1 MSRCRRG
8 HRMCGRRSCSIRC
21 GTVDRCRI
29 PAPSSGGTGGPRRW
43 FRISVGGVPVDRSG
57 GGRLGGSSVLGGLAR
72 DRSLGAMTVDL
83 MVSTTSTST
92 ACCAAARTAPGGAT
106 TPTTTELAPLSASRI
121 LGVGGRRGLFVLLAG
136 YGAPL
141 LCVACTRGAV
151 VGIRRE
157 DGEEM
162 YKKDTYPR

>member
-1 MSRCRRG
+1 MRGRG
-8 HRMCGRRSCSIRC
+8 HGRRAGGGRSGVRGRPVQCC
-21 GTVDRCRI
+21 GISPGGGSAGSPGGCVAIGIWSVTVDRSRGSRI
-29 PAPSSGGTGGPRRW
+29 GSG
-43 FRISVGGVPVDRSG
+43 
-57 GGRLGGSSVLGGLAR
+57 SVLGGLAR

-162 YKKDTYPR
+162 DKKDTYPR